1 MKKYNI
7 IEFGAIA
14 DNKTINTRF
23 IQRALDQCKRG
34 DEVIIPRGIF
44 LTGALFL
51 HSGVR
56 LILQN
61 GAVLKGSNNIDL
73 KVLNRSVIVA

>member
-44 LTGALFL
+44 LTGALF
-51 HSGVR
+51 S
-56 LILQN
+56 
-61 GAVLKGSNNIDL
+61 S
-73 KVLNRSVIVA
+73 

>member
-44 LTGALFL
+44 LTGALFVPPYL
-51 HSGVR
+51 YFKFAN
-56 LILQN
+56 L
-61 GAVLKGSNNIDL
+61 NIKD
-73 KVLNRSVIVA
+73 VC